1 MNAGTDIIEIERIK
15 KAIKSPR
22 FLNRVFTQR
31 EREYISAN
39 GSPRRRRRDILR
51 QGSGVGPLGSG
62 LSGNGFP
69 T

>member
-31 EREYISAN
+31 EKGVHFRQRQ
-39 GSPRRRRRDILR
+39 PRADGGGDILR
-51 QGSGVGPLGSG
+51 QGSGA
-62 LSGNGFP
+62 
-69 T
+69 